1 MAPIGSFII
10 LLLWLMWFA
19 MLLRWLFSFVDPG
32 GRTAIGAFLV
42 NITEPIYAPIRRFV
56 PTVGILDFTPLVA
69 MLILFILQIIFRSVW
84 PG

>member
-1 MAPIGSFII
+1 MAPIGSFVI

-19 MLLRWLFSFVDPG
+19 MLLRWLFSFVDPS
-32 GRTAIGAFLV
+32 GRTPIGAFLV

-69 MLILFILQIIFRSVW
+69 MLILFILQIIFRAVW